1 MNLKTVSQQR
11 MNHFGY
17 LKIFITL
24 MVLTCVVFF
33 SSKAGGFLMTT
44 FIERASRPISAS
56 AAKSAQ
62 VIVVLTGGYWRNQ
75 EAARLHLATGLPVL
89 ASGGDREAA
98 VIKKLLYRDFHIT
111 VQWIEENSLNT
122 EENARYTAEILAREN
137 IQSIILVTHALH
149 MWRAQKMFEGQ
160 GLEVIPAPTRF
171 LTHAPLEWRDLLP
184 SAEGRKL
191 TQSALHEI
199 FGLAWFKIRQVVG

>member
-1 MNLKTVSQQR
+1 M
-11 MNHFGY
+11 
-17 LKIFITL
+17 
-24 MVLTCVVFF
+24 
-33 SSKAGGFLMTT
+33 AT
-44 FIERASRPISAS
+44 FIEQASEPISAP

-62 VIVVLTGGYWRNQ
+62 AIVVLTGGYWRNQ

-98 VIKKLLYRDFHIT
+98 LIKKLLCQDFHVT
-111 VQWIEENSLNT
+111 VQWVEENSLNT

-137 IQSIILVTHALH
+137 IQRIVLVTHALH
-149 MWRAQKMFEGQ
+149 MWRAQKVFEGQ
-160 GLEVIPAPTRF
+160 GLEVIPAPTGF
-171 LTHAPLEWRDLLP
+171 LTHAPFKWHDLLP

-199 FGLAWFKIRQVVG
+199 FGLAWFRIRQFVG